1 MKFRGL
7 LLAIIISLVAG
18 LLLVRAVQLSVWDY
32 NSQTYQLEIG
42 KHTYDLKNPKMRWEL
57 PGKLEEISGLSYYRH
72 NQLGC
77 IQDEKG
83 ILFLYDLDKE
93 DIVDE
98 WKFGEKGDYE
108 GVEIVDDMAY
118 ILRSDGEI
126 ICYDM
131 ESGDSKKIK
140 TQLSGKNDAEG
151 LGYLSES
158 GELLIA
164 CKEQPGIKKEDL
176 KNSRAIYRMK
186 LSDKEVKKHDRYLIE
201 GGSYNK
207 MLDEKGLSKKK
218 HKPFKPSGIAVHP
231 ETGDIFVIGTVGKMM
246 LVMNRKGK
254 IVDLIPLDPEIFIQP
269 EGIAFSPEGDL
280 YISSEGRGKKGYILK
295 F

>member
-1 MKFRGL
+1 LKFRGL

-32 NSQTYQLEIG
+32 NSQTYHLEIG